1 MNQVSA
7 SAGFLG
13 AWLLV
18 AGPLYQG
25 ALGPLAEW
33 S

>member
-1 MNQVSA
+1 MNQVIA
-7 SAGFLG
+7 WLGFFG

-25 ALGPLAEW
+25 ARAA
-33 S
+33 